1 MEAENGNSDNK
12 QQQGLF
18 RVLGEYTGEAKI
30 GSIDAFVEFAASM
43 ARDRQFTE
51 ERIVEIGRVLREA
64 LDNIINFTFDE
75 VPGEIKVSCKI
86 DKFGKFV
93 LAIIDSGK
101 PFNMLLADD
110 PFIGAMEPASD
121 KPRPTTKTMKRFS
134 SNIEYKR
141 LENRNNLIITLAR
154 DMKKGKE

>member
-1 MEAENGNSDNK
+1 MEVENGISDNK
-12 QQQGLF
+12 QQQGLY
-18 RVLGEYTGEAKI
+18 RALGEYTGEAKI
-30 GSIDAFVEFAASM
+30 GSIDAFIEFAASL

-51 ERIVEIGRVLREA
+51 ERIAEIERVLREA
-64 LDNIINFTFDE
+64 LTNIINFTFDK

-93 LAIIDSGK
+93 ISIIDSGK
-101 PFNMLLADD
+101 AFNMLLEDD
-110 PFIGAMEPASD
+110 PFIGAMEAASD

-141 LENRNNLIITLAR
+141 LENRNHLIIALAR
-154 DMKKGKE
+154 DMKSGKA